1 MTKIMIFGIKLMP
14 NCHIIYLKSYHNKQ
28 KFQKAFQPNFTFFF
42 FGLSCDFILL
52 NNLFMNVFKNVRFFN
67 LSF

>member
-1 MTKIMIFGIKLMP
+1 MP
-14 NCHIIYLKSYHNKQ
+14 NCHIIYLKSYHNKK
-28 KFQKAFQPNFTFFF
+28 KFQQACQPNFTFF

-52 NNLFMNVFKNVRFFN
+52 NNSFMNVFKNVRFFN